1 MARLVMSEVC
11 YDIRRYQIDEI
22 NIECIQQYFYIFM
35 ERFNHKINGIL
46 QGDAPVQTSY
56 KSFREV

>member
-1 MARLVMSEVC
+1 MSEVC

-35 ERFNHKINGIL
+35 ERFYHKINGIL